1 MANNV
6 LPLFWNLSST
16 NKKDRLDASEQLISS
31 LEKFQTDFLATHSN
45 VNGNEEAGD
54 GDSSD
59 DDVESGVEVS
69 DDEDEDMEHR
79 EAAVHPEANGE
90 QDEEEVARIRQM
102 DKRFESV
109 NSEDVKYSIKRLI
122 RGLGSSRDS
131 SRLGFAVALTEVSED
146 CMMEQPPFRC

>member
-16 NKKDRLDASEQLISS
+16 TKKDRLDASEQLISS
-31 LEKFQTDFLATHSN
+31 LEKFQSEFLATHST

-54 GDSSD
+54 DQSSD
-59 DDVESGVEVS
+59 DDDESGVEVG
-69 DDEDEDMEHR
+69 DDDDDEDMEVGSSK
-79 EAAVHPEANGE
+79 EVNGE
-90 QDEEEVARIRQM
+90 ENEEEIARIRRM
-102 DKRFESV
+102 DRQFDSN

-131 SRLGFAVALTEVSED
+131 SRLGFAVALTEVSSAHFSE
-146 CMMEQPPFRC
+146 